1 MRAISERPIRCLIAI
16 GAAALLAV
24 VAACSDPV
32 ERAENPE
39 PVPAVSAASTSASS
53 SVCPPGGNEV
63 DPVRDVVEWMPGEDG
78 RQIVQLWRFRTVKT
92 YSADE
97 CGDAPAGSLL
107 RAQTSRRLVWER
119 TWPDDFREEAARR
132 GWPAEML
139 DRCGIGLAQ
148 TRADAYVREA
158 CLELEEE
165 LFYGSEDARPSR
177 LRGLP
182 AGAFL
187 VRAVDLGFEI
197 DEIMRCRNQLYDYS
211 DPAAPSNACL
221 SMREAAER
229 AGEGPVA
236 ATDIYP
242 IACPPD
248 GSAERLAR
256 DFSVWSPGGE
266 GRWTVQLW
274 RQAVLPVD
282 DAACGPG
289 NTIAVEFDA
298 TDERMVWEKTWP
310 DDFRA
315 DAVELGWPGGM
326 LDRCGPKVLETSS
339 DRVLHRMCLTLR
351 TELFYETP
359 AAIALAAEEARSNPG
374 LHVFRPSSS
383 EWGWAAEQ
391 LAACKEALFE
401 ALPRGITPRQC
412 RADAAAASVQR

>member
-1 MRAISERPIRCLIAI
+1 MRVISGRPFRCLIAI
-16 GAAALLAV
+16 GAAALLAA

-32 ERAENPE
+32 ERVENPA
-39 PVPAVSAASTSASS
+39 PAPAVSAASTSASS
-53 SVCPPGGNEV
+53 SACPPGGNEV

-97 CGDAPAGSLL
+97 CGDAPAGSFL
-107 RAQTSRRLVWER
+107 RARTSRLLVWER

-158 CLELEEE
+158 CSELEEE
-165 LFYGSEDARPSR
+165 LFYGSEDAPPSR

-197 DEIMRCRNQLYDYS
+197 DEIRRCRDQLYDYS
-211 DPAAPSNACL
+211 DPAAPSDACL

-229 AGEGPVA
+229 AREGFAA
-236 ATDIYP
+236 ATDIYSFP
-242 IACPPD
+242 CPPD
-248 GSAERLAR
+248 GSAESLAR
-256 DFSVWSPGGE
+256 DFSAWIPGEE

-351 TELFYETP
+351 TELFYGTP
-359 AAIALAAEEARSNPG
+359 GAIARAAEEARSNPG
-374 LHVFRPSSS
+374 LHVFRPSNS

-412 RADAAAASVQR
+412 RVDATTSYVQR

>member
-1 MRAISERPIRCLIAI
+1 MRVISGRRIRCLIAM
-16 GAAALLAV
+16 GAAALLAA

-32 ERAENPE
+32 ERVEE
-39 PVPAVSAASTSASS
+39 PAPAVSAASTSADSNA
-53 SVCPPGGNEV
+53 CPPGGNEV
-63 DPVRDVVEWMPGEDG
+63 DPVRDVAEWMPGEDE

-97 CGDAPAGSLL
+97 CGDVPAGSLL
-107 RAQTSRRLVWER
+107 RARTSRRLVWER

-158 CLELEEE
+158 CSELEED
-165 LFYGSEDARPSR
+165 LFYGSEDVPPSR
-177 LRGLP
+177 SRGLP

-197 DEIMRCRNQLYDYS
+197 DEIVRCRDQLYDYS
-211 DPAAPSNACL
+211 DPASPSGACL
-221 SMREAAER
+221 SMREAAEP
-229 AGEGPVA
+229 AGEGSAA
-236 ATDIYP
+236 ATDTYFLQ
-242 IACPPD
+242 CPPG
-248 GSAERLAR
+248 GSAERLVR
-256 DFSVWSPGGE
+256 HFSVRAPDEE

-274 RQAVLPVD
+274 RQAVLPAD

-289 NTIAVEFDA
+289 NTIAVVDA

-315 DAVELGWPGGM
+315 AAAELGWPGGM
-326 LDRCGPKVLETSS
+326 IERCGPGALRTSS
-339 DRVLHRMCLTLR
+339 DRVLHHMCFTLR
-351 TELFYETP
+351 TELFYGTP

-383 EWGWAAEQ
+383 NWGWAAGQ

-412 RADAAAASVQR
+412 RADAAASSVQR

>member
-1 MRAISERPIRCLIAI
+1 MRVISGRPIRCLIAI
-16 GAAALLAV
+16 GAAALLAA

-39 PVPAVSAASTSASS
+39 LGSAVSAASTSASS
-53 SVCPPGGNEV
+53 SACLPGGNEV

-107 RAQTSRRLVWER
+107 RARTSQRLVWER

-165 LFYGSEDARPSR
+165 LFYGSEDVPPSR
-177 LRGLP
+177 LRVLP

-197 DEIMRCRNQLYDYS
+197 DEITRCRNQLYDYS

-236 ATDIYP
+236 ATDVHVFL
-242 IACPPD
+242 CPPD
-248 GSAERLAR
+248 GSAERLAHN
-256 DFSVWSPGGE
+256 FSVWAPVGE

-274 RQAVLPVD
+274 RRAVLPVD
-282 DAACGPG
+282 DAACSPG
-289 NTIAVEFDA
+289 NTIAAEFDE
-298 TDERMVWEKTWP
+298 TDEQVLWEKTWP

-315 DAVELGWPGGM
+315 DAAELGWPGGM
-326 LDRCGPKVLETSS
+326 IERCGPKVLETSS
-339 DRVLHRMCLTLR
+339 DRVLHHLCLTLQA
-351 TELFYETP
+351 ELFYGTP
-359 AAIALAAEEARSNPG
+359 TAIASAAEEARSNPG
-374 LHVFRPSSS
+374 LHVFRPSNS
-383 EWGWAAEQ
+383 EWAAEQ

-412 RADAAAASVQR
+412 RADAVAASVQR

>member
-1 MRAISERPIRCLIAI
+1 M
-16 GAAALLAV
+16 
-24 VAACSDPV
+24 
-32 ERAENPE
+32 
-39 PVPAVSAASTSASS
+39 
-53 SVCPPGGNEV
+53 
-63 DPVRDVVEWMPGEDG
+63 
-78 RQIVQLWRFRTVKT
+78 QLWRFRTVKT
-92 YSADE
+92 YGADE

-107 RAQTSRRLVWER
+107 RARTSRRLVWER

-165 LFYGSEDARPSR
+165 LFYGSEDVQPSR
-177 LRGLP
+177 SRGLP

-197 DEIMRCRNQLYDYS
+197 DEIVRCRDQLYDYS
-211 DPAAPSNACL
+211 DPASPSGACL
-221 SMREAAER
+221 SMREAAEP
-229 AGEGPVA
+229 AGEGSAA
-236 ATDIYP
+236 ATDTYFLQ
-242 IACPPD
+242 CPPG

-256 DFSVWSPGGE
+256 HFSVWAPDEE

-274 RQAVLPVD
+274 LQAVLPAD

-289 NTIAVEFDA
+289 NTIAVVDA

-315 DAVELGWPGGM
+315 AAAELGWPGGM
-326 LDRCGPKVLETSS
+326 IERCGPGALRTSS
-339 DRVLHRMCLTLR
+339 DRVLHRMCFTLR
-351 TELFYETP
+351 TELFYGTP
-359 AAIALAAEEARSNPG
+359 AAIALAAEEARSDPG
-374 LHVFRPSSS
+374 LHVFRPSGSD
-383 EWGWAAEQ
+383 WGWADGQ

-412 RADAAAASVQR
+412 RADAAASSVQR

>member
-1 MRAISERPIRCLIAI
+1 MRRISKTAPLFGI
-16 GAAALLAV
+16 GAFVLLLAV

-39 PVPAVSAASTSASS
+39 PASDISAASASAGSGS
-53 SVCPPGGNEV
+53 CPPGGNVV
-63 DPVRDVVEWMPGEDG
+63 DPVRDVVEWAPGESG

-92 YSADE
+92 YGADE

-132 GWPAEML
+132 GWPGEML
-139 DRCGIGLAQ
+139 DRCGVGLVQ

-158 CLELEEE
+158 CWELEEE
-165 LFYGSEDARPSR
+165 LFYGSEDVPPSR
-177 LRGLP
+177 LHGLP

-197 DEIMRCRNQLYDYS
+197 DQIVRCRDQLYDYS
-211 DPAAPSNACL
+211 DPAIPSDACL

-229 AGEGPVA
+229 AGEDVVA
-236 ATDIYP
+236 ATDVYVFR
-242 IACPPD
+242 CPPD
-248 GSAERLAR
+248 GSAERLAHSY
-256 DFSVWSPGGE
+256 SVWTPGGE
-266 GRWTVQLW
+266 GRWTVQL
-274 RQAVLPVD
+274 RRRAVLPVD
-282 DAACGPG
+282 GAACGPE
-289 NTIAVEFDA
+289 NTISVEFDA
-298 TDERMVWEKTWP
+298 TDERMAWEKTWP

-315 DAVELGWPGGM
+315 DAAELGWPGGM
-326 LDRCGPKVLETSS
+326 IERCGPEVLRTSS
-339 DRVLHRMCLTLR
+339 DSVLHHLCSTLS

-374 LHVFRPSSS
+374 LHVFRPSNS
-383 EWGWAAEQ
+383 EWAAEQ
-391 LAACKEALFE
+391 LAACKQALFE

-412 RADAAAASVQR
+412 RADGVTFVQR